1 MIHMASKIEETFL
14 TAYEANTDALFRHIL
29 FRIGGDREM
38 AKDLLQ
44 DTFCRAWDKVRD
56 GREIENLRAYFYRIA
71 HNLII
76 DEYGKHKTVS
86 LDAMRENVSGE
97 TGDEGE
103 LDLPDT
109 SLVDPSSAASVNELQ
124 RAINKLPEDSR
135 TVLVMR
141 YIDDLG
147 PNEIADMLEESANVV
162 SVRINRATKE
172 LRKILRI
179 ETE

>member
-1 MIHMASKIEETFL
+1 
-14 TAYEANTDALFRHIL
+14 
-29 FRIGGDREM
+29 
-38 AKDLLQ
+38 
-44 DTFCRAWDKVRD
+44 
-56 GREIENLRAYFYRIA
+56 
-71 HNLII
+71 
-76 DEYGKHKTVS
+76 
-86 LDAMRENVSGE
+86 
-97 TGDEGE
+97 
-103 LDLPDT
+103 
-109 SLVDPSSAASVNELQ
+109 
-124 RAINKLPEDSR
+124 LPEDSR